1 MKKNVVYDEL
11 NAIMNKH
18 GHLTP
23 TIVVTAA
30 KDKKSPLHK
39 HFEWNDTKAAAKYR
53 LWQARQLIM
62 SVEVIVRT
70 ANGDEKVRGFLN
82 VGREGGKNARFYIP
96 LQQAVSNAKYKQELL
111 KCALME
117 IEYWRKQYAVLS
129 SLRPIF
135 KVVDSFVKNRRRK

>member
-11 NAIMNKH
+11 NAIMNRH
-18 GHLTP
+18 GRLTP
-23 TIVVTAA
+23 IIVVTAA
-30 KDKKSPLHK
+30 QDKKSPLHK

-70 ANGDEKVRGFLN
+70 ESGDEKIRAFLN
-82 VGREGGKNARFYIP
+82 VGRQAGKDARFYIP
-96 LQQAVSNAKYKQELL
+96 LQQAVSNARYKKELL

-117 IEYWRKQYAVLS
+117 VEYWRKQYAVLS

-135 KVVDSFVKNRRRK
+135 KVVDSFVKKKRRR